1 MVPIIL
7 SGGSGTRMWPYSR
20 SMYPKQFLPLVGDD
34 TMLQAT
40 LQRLSGVD
48 EIQAPIIVCNDE
60 HRFMVAEQLRAIELD
75 SQAIVLEP
83 VGRNTAPAIALAA
96 LQALKNADAK
106 TDPILLVLPADHV
119 IENVSAFHQA
129 LSVGKKAA
137 DTGKLVTFGIVPSYA
152 ETGYGYI
159 QAQGTD
165 EARAVDEFLEK
176 PNADTAQQYVDSGE
190 YFWNSGM
197 FVFKASRYIDELEKN
212 SPEMVKACRAAL
224 VAGVEDMDFTRVDKA
239 VFEACPSDSI
249 DYAVMEPL
257 SKSGNAEVVMVPLD
271 AQWSDV
277 GSWSSL
283 WDVSAKDDNGN
294 SLHGDVLTHDTRN
307 SFAQGEGKL
316 LALVGLDDVVV
327 VQTDDSVLVAAK
339 NKVQHVKEIV
349 KQLQAAKRPEKDFHR
364 KVYRPWGFYDSID
377 FGERFQV
384 KRLVVN
390 PGSKLSLQMHHHRAE
405 HWVVVSGTAEVVNG
419 DKKLVLSENQSTYI
433 PIGVTHS
440 LANPGS
446 IPLEIIEVQSGS
458 YLGEDDIVRFEDV
471 YGRA

>member
-1 MVPIIL
+1 
-7 SGGSGTRMWPYSR
+7 
-20 SMYPKQFLPLVGDD
+20 
-34 TMLQAT
+34 
-40 LQRLSGVD
+40 
-48 EIQAPIIVCNDE
+48 
-60 HRFMVAEQLRAIELD
+60 
-75 SQAIVLEP
+75 
-83 VGRNTAPAIALAA
+83 
-96 LQALKNADAK
+96 
-106 TDPILLVLPADHV
+106 
-119 IENVSAFHQA
+119 
-129 LSVGKKAA
+129 
-137 DTGKLVTFGIVPSYA
+137 
-152 ETGYGYI
+152 
-159 QAQGTD
+159 
-165 EARAVDEFLEK
+165 
-176 PNADTAQQYVDSGE
+176 
-190 YFWNSGM
+190 
-197 FVFKASRYIDELEKN
+197 
-212 SPEMVKACRAAL
+212 
-224 VAGVEDMDFTRVDKA
+224 
-239 VFEACPSDSI
+239 
-249 DYAVMEPL
+249 
-257 SKSGNAEVVMVPLD
+257 MVPLD